1 MSPRPVFLDQ
11 HEWWSRTRRE
21 SLSRAHYASPI
32 TRYSSGSD
40 FARYAGTP
48 GRIRGWLL
56 AVAIGLGLAL
66 ATVHWWTT

>member
-1 MSPRPVFLDQ
+1 MRPNFLTSPGVWQ
-11 HEWWSRTRRE
+11 RTPRE
-21 SLSRAHYASPI
+21 SLSRADYASPI

-40 FARYAGTP
+40 FARYPGTP

-66 ATVHWWTT
+66 ATVYWWTT